1 MTVQTGELRSDYTAI
16 CQDYAAIRQD
26 YSAIRQ
32 DLQEII
38 RMFGGRGHNQDDQ
51 HWDRRKEEEGE
62 RGDERHEVQPS
73 GERRVDLPVFEG
85 FDAMGWIARAET
97 VFETQ
102 GVKEEEK
109 VRRAAI
115 SMEGSAG
122 YWFRAWKE
130 KAKNRSWNGLKEALV
145 IRFGTIVER
154 LAASKQKGTVDKST
168 SRFWQVEGQKTS
180 HLGDECEEPTTVS

>member
-1 MTVQTGELRSDYTAI
+1 
-16 CQDYAAIRQD
+16 
-26 YSAIRQ
+26 
-32 DLQEII
+32 
-38 RMFGGRGHNQDDQ
+38 
-51 HWDRRKEEEGE
+51 
-62 RGDERHEVQPS
+62 
-73 GERRVDLPVFEG
+73 
-85 FDAMGWIARAET
+85 MGWIARAET
-97 VFETQ
+97 IFETQ

-154 LAASKQKGTVDKST
+154 LAASKQKGTVDESVQDLKILAGRGS
-168 SRFWQVEGQKTS
+168 E
-180 HLGDECEEPTTVS
+180 DESFGGRM